1 MKLTARQL
9 RKNGRIGMVSPTGL
23 ALMRHFTTV
32 FAVHDCQLP
41 AHLRGELLLL
51 QDLGYVI
58 TRITRLGPIHTLSPA
73 GSTAVGTLRH
83 TPYSPATTA
92 TTIYRQAALKHL
104 ERYGINFVQTVS
116 LNICEVSDGHETS
129 WAYTN
134 GAVNV
139 IRPYTMDLLVQKSK
153 KTRHAGPV
161 LVFSDSPSRYEH
173 ESIVTITLPFNQVP
187 DYLDPVVLP

>member
-58 TRITRLGPIHTLSPA
+58 TRITRLGPIHTLTQN
-73 GSTAVGTLRH
+73 GYQAVGTTRYAAF
-83 TPYSPATTA
+83 TPATTA

-104 ERYGINFVQTVS
+104 ERYGMNFVQTVS

-173 ESIVTITLPFNQVP
+173 ESIVTITLPFSQMP